1 MHTNNTT
8 TTSPILF
15 TEKDLVR
22 PLRHFPETVVITK
35 ELLFLRMTIAR
46 NIALKSDTTLDYGWA
61 WCQADCCLWD
71 YEGFL
76 QNN

>member
-1 MHTNNTT
+1 MNTKKQDT
-8 TTSPILF
+8 VYLE
-15 TEKDLVR
+15 TENVVR
-22 PLRHFPETVVITK
+22 PLHRLPEGIIIT
-35 ELLFLRMTIAR
+35 EEFLLFRKRLANNIAR
-46 NIALKSDTTLDYGWA
+46 LSDTTVDYGWA